1 MRNVMLGAIIMKEYV
16 SEEEWDA
23 VDDFFREQY
32 KEKHPIRYWIE
43 EIRFKLF
50 KVQLFYRKL
59 FNKEVRNND
68 IPF

>member
-1 MRNVMLGAIIMKEYV
+1 MLGAIIMKEYV

-32 KEKHPIRYWIE
+32 KEKHPVRYWIE
-43 EIRFKLF
+43 EIRFKAYKVKLLF
-50 KVQLFYRKL
+50 RKI

>member
-1 MRNVMLGAIIMKEYV
+1 MKEYV

-32 KEKHPIRYWIE
+32 KKDHPISYWVE

>member
-1 MRNVMLGAIIMKEYV
+1 MRNVMLGGIIMKEYV

-43 EIRFKLF
+43 EIRFKLDMI
-50 KVQLFYRKL
+50 KRK
-59 FNKEVRNND
+59 FTRSDD

>member
-1 MRNVMLGAIIMKEYV
+1 MGKENKMKEYV
-16 SEEEWDA
+16 SEEEWNA

-43 EIRFKLF
+43 EIRFKLDMI
-50 KVQLFYRKL
+50 KRK
-59 FNKEVRNND
+59 FRRSDD

>member
-32 KEKHPIRYWIE
+32 KKTIQYVIG
-43 EIRFKLF
+43 
-50 KVQLFYRKL
+50 
-59 FNKEVRNND
+59 
-68 IPF
+68 

>member
-1 MRNVMLGAIIMKEYV
+1 MGKENKMKEYV

-43 EIRFKLF
+43 EIRFKLDMI
-50 KVQLFYRKL
+50 KRK
-59 FNKEVRNND
+59 FRRSDD

>member
-1 MRNVMLGAIIMKEYV
+1 MENMKEYV
-16 SEEEWDA
+16 SEDEWDA

-43 EIRFKLF
+43 EIRFKLDMI
-50 KVQLFYRKL
+50 KRK
-59 FNKEVRNND
+59 FRRSDD

>member
-1 MRNVMLGAIIMKEYV
+1 MENMKEYV
-16 SEEEWDA
+16 SEEEWNA

-32 KEKHPIRYWIE
+32 KEKHPVRYWIE
-43 EIRFKLF
+43 EIRFKFF
-50 KVQLFYRKL
+50 KVKLLFRKI

>member
-1 MRNVMLGAIIMKEYV
+1 MENLKEYV

-32 KEKHPIRYWIE
+32 KKDHPIRYWLE

-59 FNKEVRNND
+59 FNK
-68 IPF
+68 

>member
-32 KEKHPIRYWIE
+32 KKDHPIRYWVE

>member
-1 MRNVMLGAIIMKEYV
+1 MGKENKMKEYV

-32 KEKHPIRYWIE
+32 KKKHPIRYWIE
-43 EIRFKLF
+43 EIRFKLDMI
-50 KVQLFYRKL
+50 KRK
-59 FNKEVRNND
+59 FRRSDD

>member
-43 EIRFKLF
+43 EIRIKLDMI
-50 KVQLFYRKL
+50 KRK
-59 FNKEVRNND
+59 FRRSDD